1 MLKLHMLLVIVRSVF
16 KGSKYYPQVF
26 LDECSYEVNMLEYD
40 RIDISKGTDI
50 NKTNASKECDVCHYC
65 YFLDKKFKCE
75 PYLSNGC
82 HDLMQNTM
90 NFNGAAIVS
99 VKGSDYRIRFWYMT
113 KNDAIYIMINSNLN
127 QKGGSL

>member
-50 NKTNASKECDVCHYC
+50 NKTNASKECHVCHYC